1 MITTNLVLK
10 REARVENERKSGIKK
25 RAREGL
31 QYLLEPNLQAF
42 PLWGG

>member
-1 MITTNLVLK
+1 MAKGGCVKNK
-10 REARVENERKSGIKK
+10 RKK

-31 QYLLEPNLQAF
+31 QYLLELLLQAF

>member
-1 MITTNLVLK
+1 MVAASVTPE
-10 REARVENERKSGIKK
+10 RETMLANEGLSVRKK